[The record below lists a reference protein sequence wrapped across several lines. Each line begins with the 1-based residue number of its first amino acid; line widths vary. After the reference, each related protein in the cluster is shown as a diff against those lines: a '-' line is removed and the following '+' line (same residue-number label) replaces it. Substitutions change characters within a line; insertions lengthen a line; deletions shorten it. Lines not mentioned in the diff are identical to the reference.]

1 MSEWGPE
8 PKRRLISVA
17 LLPSMATL
25 GNLICG
31 VVAILLCLFSIR
43 SVYFVPTMR
52 TINPSLE
59 ALFPTY
65 VTVGAYLIVLAMVFD
80 VLDGRLARMT
90 RQTSEFGAQLDSLAD
105 VVSFGVA
112 PILLFLTLLMRLAAP
127 LQGEPV
133 VHKIEWRLGVLCG
146 LVYVSCAA
154 IRLARYNAENQK
166 GEEAQREFSGLP
178 TPGAAAVLI
187 SLMLLHESLRA
198 GESPFGAWDLSE
210 VVRWAVAPIA
220 FSLGLLMV
228 SRLAFTHLVNQ
239 YVSRERPPTHLVGL
253 VVLAGVGWFSP
264 HVMLVILAFAYVI
277 AGLVNGLRHQRA
289 LAGAPHVDLERT
301 AARGAE
307 REWPN
312 N

>member
-1 MSEWGPE
+1 MSDWGQE
-8 PKRRLISVA
+8 PKRRLIGVA
-17 LLPSMATL
+17 LLPSIATL

-31 VVAILLCLFSIR
+31 VVAIMLCLFSIR
-43 SVYFVPTMR
+43 SVYYVAPARPVHPNF
-52 TINPSLE
+52 E
-59 ALFPTY
+59 AIFPTY
-65 VTVGAYLIVLAMVFD
+65 VAVGAYLIVLAMVFD

-112 PILLFLTLLMRLAAP
+112 PILLFLTVLMRLAAP

-133 VHKIEWRLGVLCG
+133 VHKMEWRLGVLCG

-166 GEEAQREFSGLP
+166 GEEAQPEFSGLP

-187 SLMLLHESLRA
+187 SLLLLHESLRA
-198 GESPFGAWDLSE
+198 EESLFGTWDLSE

-228 SRLAFTHLVNQ
+228 SRLGFKHLVNQ
-239 YVSRERPPTHLVGL
+239 YVSRERPPTHLVWL
-253 VVLAGVGWFSP
+253 VVFAGVGWFSP
-264 HVMLVILAFAYVI
+264 HVMLVVLAFAYVVS
-277 AGLVNGLRHQRA
+277 GLINGLRHERSQRA
-289 LAGAPHVDLERT
+289 AQLVSERT
-301 AARGAE
+301 AVSNADD
-307 REWPN
+307 EWPN